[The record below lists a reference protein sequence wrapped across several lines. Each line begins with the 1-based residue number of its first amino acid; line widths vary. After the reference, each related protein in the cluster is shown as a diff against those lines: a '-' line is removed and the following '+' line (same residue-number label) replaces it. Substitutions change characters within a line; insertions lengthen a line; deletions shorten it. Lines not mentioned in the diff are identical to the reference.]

1 MKAFFLFFLVA
12 LSVSVRAQK
21 GQTLHLIDS
30 LLKDNTGKSI
40 RARDFRTVLKNIV
53 DLGDSVALNKITK
66 GNASLNQVLKWNG
79 SAWAPGND
87 LVGGGNNGGA
97 TWGAIPGTLS
107 DQTDL
112 QLILNSKLNISDTTS
127 LLQKV
132 TAASL
137 YQAKGSYL
145 TTTAAASTYQP
156 IGGYLTGITSGQVTT
171 ALGYTPYNSTN
182 PNGYITASAITGKLN
197 ISDTTSLLQKTTA
210 ASLYQAKGSYLTTTS
225 AASTYQPIGSYLTG
239 ITSGQ
244 VTTALGYTPY
254 NSTNPNGYIT
264 ASAITGKLNISD
276 TTSLLQ
282 KTTAASLYQAKGS
295 YLTTTAAA
303 STYQPIGSYLT
314 GITSGQVT
322 TALGY
327 TPYNSTNPNGYI
339 TTSAITGK
347 LNISD
352 TTSLLQKATAASLYQ
367 AKGSYLTTTAAA
379 STYQPIGS
387 YQNAIQYRDEGTNTG
402 TSGGISTINF
412 TGAGVVSSV
421 SGSTLTADVKDYE
434 SLVIAASD
442 RFTSISVGTDKETIP
457 MPFAMTVTEVRA
469 YLNTAQTSGSL
480 FRVDIMENGLSI
492 LSTQITLDNGEK
504 SSTTAV
510 TLPVISDTVL
520 AKNSEIRIDVTQ
532 IGDGT
537 ARGLKVI
544 IDGYRN

>member
-156 IGGYLTGITSGQVTT
+156 IGG
-171 ALGYTPYNSTN
+171 
-182 PNGYITASAITGKLN
+182 
-197 ISDTTSLLQKTTA
+197 
-210 ASLYQAKGSYLTTTS
+210 
-225 AASTYQPIGSYLTG
+225 YLTG